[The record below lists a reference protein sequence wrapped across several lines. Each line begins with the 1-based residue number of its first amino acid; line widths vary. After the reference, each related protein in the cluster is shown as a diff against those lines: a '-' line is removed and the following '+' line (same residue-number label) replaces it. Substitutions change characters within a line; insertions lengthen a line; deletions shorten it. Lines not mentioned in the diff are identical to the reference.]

1 MVKKIM
7 LAFMLIFT
15 TATLYAEGNNTKA
28 QEEKK
33 EQKGDN
39 LEAAYK
45 LLDEMN
51 LKKVYENAVNGS
63 TQRLI
68 AANKNFKSIE
78 DKIKAFYQK
87 YIGWDSVKQD
97 LAKLYSKY
105 YTKEELEDITNFYK
119 TKTGKKVLATMGK
132 LAYEGQML
140 TQKRLRPH
148 LDELKKILDDAME
161 KSKKENK
168 KEANTTDKKDTK
180 KEEKK

>member
-7 LAFMLIFT
+7 LALMLIF
-15 TATLYAEGNNTKA
+15 ASASVYAEGNNTKA
-28 QEEKK
+28 QEPKK
-33 EQKGDN
+33 EEKSNSLD
-39 LEAAYK
+39 AAYK
-45 LLDEMN
+45 LLEEMN

-78 DKIKAFYQK
+78 GKIKAFYQK
-87 YIGWDSVKQD
+87 YIGWDSVKED

-105 YTKEELEDITNFYK
+105 YTPQELEDITNFYK

-148 LDELKKILDDAME
+148 LDELKKILDEAME
-161 KSKKENK
+161 KAKKEDK
-168 KEANTTDKKDTK
+168 KESNSTAKKEDK

>member
-15 TATLYAEGNNTKA
+15 TATLYAEGNNTKP
-28 QEEKK
+28 QEQTK
-33 EQKGDN
+33 EQKSDS

-68 AANKNFKSIE
+68 AANKNFKSVE
-78 DKIKAFYQK
+78 GEIKAFYQK
-87 YIGWDSVKQD
+87 YIGWDSVKKD

-105 YTKEELEDITNFYK
+105 YTPQELQDITNFYK

-148 LDELKKILDDAME
+148 LNELKKILDEAMD
-161 KSKKENK
+161 KSKKESNTTAK
-168 KEANTTDKKDTK
+168 KETK